1 MSSAPGR
8 KAGAATPTVVQR
20 ARMAPLPPVFPCAWA
35 LAYGED
41 RFGLWQAFEV
51 GGARQVMRWIPPGSF
66 TMGSPTAEAGRDT
79 DESAHEVQ
87 LTQGFWLADT
97 ACTQVLWHRVMG
109 VIPSHFGDG
118 PETLYNPVE
127 QVSWNDVVN
136 EFIPRL
142 NSRVPGLSAVL
153 PTEAQWEYACRGDA
167 SQYAPFWFGNQIDS
181 GQVNFNG
188 TGPMPGGAESEFR
201 QRTVPVKALPC
212 NGWGLHQMHGNVFE
226 WCADWYAPYPA
237 GRVQDPIGP
246 AKSPTESAGRVQ
258 RGGSW
263 IVDARVCR
271 SAQRI
276 AGGPSSRDGNRGF
289 RLARAAS

>member
-1 MSSAPGR
+1 ME
-8 KAGAATPTVVQR
+8 
-20 ARMAPLPPVFPCAWA
+20 PLPPVFPCAWA
-35 LAYGED
+35 VAYGED

-51 GGARQVMRWIPPGSF
+51 GGARQVMRWIPPDTF
-66 TMGSPTAEAGRDT
+66 TMGSPKNEVGRNT
-79 DESAHEVQ
+79 DEGQHEVQ

-109 VIPSHFGDG
+109 VNPSRFGDG

-127 QVSWNDVVN
+127 QVSWKDVVD

-142 NSRVPGLSAVL
+142 NSRVAGLSAVL

-167 SQYAPFWFGNQIDS
+167 SRYAPFWFGKQIDS
-181 GQVNFNG
+181 GQVNFDD
-188 TGPMPGGAESEFR
+188 TEPMPGGAKSEYR
-201 QRTVPVKALPC
+201 ERTVPVNALPR
-212 NGWGLHQMHGNVFE
+212 NGWGLYQMHGNVWE

-237 GRVQDPIGP
+237 GHVQDPTGP
-246 AKSPTESAGRVQ
+246 AQAPTESAGRVV

-263 IVDARVCR
+263 IIDARFCR
-271 SAQRI
+271 SAQRF
-276 AGGPSSRDGNRGF
+276 ASGPGYHFGDYGF